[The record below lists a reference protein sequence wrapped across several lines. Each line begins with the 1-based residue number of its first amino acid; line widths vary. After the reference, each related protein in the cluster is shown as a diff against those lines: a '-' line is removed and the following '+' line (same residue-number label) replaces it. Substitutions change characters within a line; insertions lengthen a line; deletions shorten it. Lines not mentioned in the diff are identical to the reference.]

1 MYILSGLPA
10 RGATDPN
17 LTKAVYLKA
26 LEGVTRHSLEVATD
40 KIIKGHSG
48 LEHGFMPSPP
58 ELRRECERVMKPIN
72 DSELYVREVERGR
85 KEAYRLKQQNTKV
98 DHKKGRKII
107 AEHVDHGTWVSSGK
121 RDYPVGSVWC
131 AKTGAVYS
139 PLPTVVPSAA
149 SNARF
154 ADIPDQPIKDTFKQ
168 VGTAA

>member
-26 LEGVTRHSLEVATD
+26 LEGVTRHSLEVAAD
-40 KIIKGHSG
+40 KIIMGHSG

-58 ELRRECERVMKPIN
+58 ELRRECERVMKPIT

-85 KEAYRLKQQNTKV
+85 KEAFRLKKQNTKT
-98 DHKKGRKII
+98 DHKKGRTILAKNI
-107 AEHVDHGTWVSSGK
+107 DHGTWVSSGK
-121 RDYPVGSVWC
+121 RDYPVGSLWC

-139 PLPTVVPSAA
+139 PKPTVVPQAA
-149 SNARF
+149 ARDRF
-154 ADIPDQPIKDTFKQ
+154 ADIPDQPITNTFKQ
-168 VGTAA
+168 VGTA